1 MEKQCEW
8 KGVLYV
14 FHAHTRRK
22 RKQEGERGKKRER
35 ERERERS
42 RGVGEISI
50 RVAGPG
56 QKLGLRHGLEV
67 GSHGLERE
75 MWLSCA
81 PY

>member
-22 RKQEGERGKKRER
+22 RKQEGERDKKR

-67 GSHGLERE
+67 GSHGLKRE